1 MITLT
6 PQIELMSNSYLISRA
21 KLGVTA
27 EAQPTRVAYPQT
39 EEQQAVMLDLMLQC
53 DATLR
58 PTADEL
64 VIVVKSGGMVPAKL
78 LERALKSVRAAEN
91 AREVVA
97 KSDEKLDAALSEKD
111 AAISARDGALTAL
124 AEAKIVAAENAALA
138 IAKDAVAA
146 ENAALAIA
154 KDAELAEALAQ
165 IQRLTAASSAAA
177 VGAPVPPASDPPL
190 PPVPPPSAASAA
202 APAAPAAPL
211 TPVTPTPVPPTSR
224 RDSASSIERLLGLA
238 HGRRSTSEE
247 HRQ

>member
-27 EAQPTRVAYPQT
+27 EAQPTRVAYPQA

-124 AEAKIVAAENAALA
+124 AEAETVAAENAALA
-138 IAKDAVAA
+138 T
-146 ENAALAIA
+146 A

-165 IQRLTAASSAAA
+165 IQRLTAANSAAA

-190 PPVPPPSAASAA
+190 PPVPPPPAASAA

>member
-91 AREVVA
+91 AREVVT
-97 KSDEKLDAALSEKD
+97 KTEKD

-124 AEAKIVAAENAALA
+124 AEAETVAAENAALA
-138 IAKDAVAA
+138 T
-146 ENAALAIA
+146 A

-165 IQRLTAASSAAA
+165 IQRLTAANSAAA

-190 PPVPPPSAASAA
+190 PPVPPPPAASAA

>member
-27 EAQPTRVAYPQT
+27 EAQPTRVAYPQA

-124 AEAKIVAAENAALA
+124 AEA
-138 IAKDAVAA
+138 
-146 ENAALAIA
+146 
-154 KDAELAEALAQ
+154 LAQ

-202 APAAPAAPL
+202 APAAPAASL

-224 RDSASSIERLLGLA
+224 RDSASNIERLLGLA
-238 HGRRSTSEE
+238 HGRRSTSEK